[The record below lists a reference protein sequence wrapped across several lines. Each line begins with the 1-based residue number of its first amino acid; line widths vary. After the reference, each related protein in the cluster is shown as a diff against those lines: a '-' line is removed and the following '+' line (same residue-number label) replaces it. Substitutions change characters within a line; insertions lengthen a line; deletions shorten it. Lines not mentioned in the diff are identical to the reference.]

1 MYTLLYRINS
11 LPVTS
16 LRGTKQSRIYHFS
29 IKYWIATSGIPP
41 RNDGVFW
48 ICNDKLAKHKHL
60 YCCMLRKLVIGRFLK
75 PPNGGA
81 GGGVIGSPYKFHLDK
96 GKMTNVP

>member
-48 ICNDKLAKHKHL
+48 ICNAVPCKATQWRDVHNRRCRVAKPTDNAATH
-60 YCCMLRKLVIGRFLK
+60 IS
-75 PPNGGA
+75 PAWGGIM
-81 GGGVIGSPYKFHLDK
+81 G
-96 GKMTNVP
+96 